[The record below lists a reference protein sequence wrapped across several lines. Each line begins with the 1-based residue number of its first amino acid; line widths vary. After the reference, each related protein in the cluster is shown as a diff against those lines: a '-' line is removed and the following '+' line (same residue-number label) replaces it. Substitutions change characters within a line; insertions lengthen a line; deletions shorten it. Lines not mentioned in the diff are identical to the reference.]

1 VTLGTE
7 KNTGVRIA
15 RLHRLPQLPRLPRLK
30 WHNAHTMSEM
40 TLLLSW
46 IHWGQLIT
54 QKLALVGSGL
64 FAGAVLY
71 RAAYAAPPGLSLA
84 VALRQFREASPAA
97 DRSLAALACATAL
110 AAATASLTGAGLAWL
125 VAALAEALAGLYLIT
140 EIRRT
145 RRALAVTDPAAD
157 ALAQAWLARWHGQNR
172 WLAIHAAWVPWL
184 LVFQI

>member
-1 VTLGTE
+1 
-7 KNTGVRIA
+7 
-15 RLHRLPQLPRLPRLK
+15 
-30 WHNAHTMSEM
+30 MSEM

-71 RAAYAAPPGLSLA
+71 RAAYANPLRAAPGLSLA
-84 VALRQFREASPAA
+84 AALKQFRAASPDA
-97 DRSLAALACATAL
+97 DRMLAALACATAL
-110 AAATASLTGAGLAWL
+110 AAATASLSGAGLAWL
-125 VAALAEALAGLYLIT
+125 IGALAEGLAGLYLIT
-140 EIRRT
+140 AIRRT

-157 ALAQAWLARWHGQNR
+157 ALAEAWLARWHGQQR

-184 LVFQI
+184 LAFQV